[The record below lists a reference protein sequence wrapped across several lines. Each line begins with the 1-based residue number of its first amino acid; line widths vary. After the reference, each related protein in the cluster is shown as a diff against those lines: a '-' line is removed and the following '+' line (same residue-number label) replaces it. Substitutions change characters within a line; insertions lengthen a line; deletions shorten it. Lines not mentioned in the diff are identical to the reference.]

1 MFLKSLEVLNDS
13 VVIRDIKF
21 IKGINLI
28 VDETS
33 SQNRTSSGNGV
44 GKTTVLRLIDF
55 CLDGKGE
62 NIYLDPEFKTH
73 NATVEDFLK
82 ENNIIIRLTLIED
95 INKHY
100 SPELVIEKNFLRR
113 SDKIQK
119 INGEQYGNKEFSA
132 KLKELIFK
140 TDVGQPTFKQMKAKN
155 IRDEKYKIQN
165 TIRVLAPNV
174 VTDATYETL
183 HLFWFGIDA
192 DLSKDKLSRE
202 LTFEKRIQTRLRKTS
217 NLSQINQALII
228 INRNIDELEREKV
241 RYNINDNYQS
251 DLTELNDIR
260 KEKNI
265 LSTEISRLELRYDL
279 IMESKKNMERDI
291 ASIDTEA
298 IKNMY
303 KKAKA
308 LIPDLQKSFEDVIIF
323 HNGMLEKKI
332 AFITEEL
339 PFIEKELEVKKS
351 DMILIISKESLL
363 VDKINNSILLEDL
376 QKTINN
382 LNDYYER
389 KGILQEQ
396 KRNWEESNQKIKQLE
411 DDIASINNE
420 LTSKD
425 EVIQKRIAEFNA
437 IFSDISNRLDG
448 VHLLLSA
455 DNSNGMYKFEI
466 SNVESN
472 PGTGT
477 KKSQMASFDL
487 AYIKYA
493 DSLKIPCLHFIL
505 QDQIETI
512 HSNQITNLLTEIV
525 GEVNCQ
531 YVLPVLRDKLPPNI
545 DTSIFEVLKLSQ
557 SDRLF
562 KI

>member
-1 MFLKSLEVLNDS
+1 MFLRSLEILNNNI
-13 VVIRDIKF
+13 VIRNIKF

-28 VDETS
+28 VDETNRK
-33 SQNRTSSGNGV
+33 NRTSSGNGV

-62 NIYLDPEFKTH
+62 NIYLDPEFRTH
-73 NATVEDFLK
+73 NATVENFLK
-82 ENNIIIRLTLIED
+82 ENNVLIRLTLIED
-95 INKHY
+95 INKPY
-100 SPELVIEKNFLRR
+100 SPELIIEKNFLDR
-113 SDKIQK
+113 SNKIQK
-119 INGEQYGNKEFSA
+119 INGEQYGNKEFSS

-140 TDVGQPTFKQMKAKN
+140 TDIEQPTFKQMKAKN

-165 TIRVLAPNV
+165 TIRVLPPNV

-228 INRNIDELEREKV
+228 INRNIDELEGEKV

-251 DLTELNDIR
+251 DLTELNRIR

-279 IMESKKNMERDI
+279 VMESKKNMERDI

-298 IKNMY
+298 IKRMY
-303 KKAKA
+303 QKAKV
-308 LIPDLQKSFEDVIIF
+308 LIPDLQKSFEDIIIF
-323 HNGMLEKKI
+323 HNGMLKKKI
-332 AFITEEL
+332 AFITDEL
-339 PFIEKELEVKKS
+339 PSIEKELEIKRS
-351 DMILIISKESLL
+351 NMMLILSEEASI
-363 VDKINNSILLEDL
+363 VDKMNSSILLEDL
-376 QKTINN
+376 QKIINN

-411 DDIASINNE
+411 SDIASINND
-420 LTSKD
+420 LTSRD
-425 EVIQKRIAEFNA
+425 EVIQKRIAEFNV
-437 IFSDISNRLDG
+437 IFSDISNKLDG

-505 QDQIETI
+505 QDQIETV
-512 HSNQITNLLTEIV
+512 HSNQIINLLTEIIDD
-525 GEVNCQ
+525 VNCQ
-531 YVLPVLRDKLPPNI
+531 YVLPVLRDKLPRDI
-545 DTSIFEVLKLSQ
+545 DTSIFEILKLSQ
-557 SDRLF
+557 SERLF